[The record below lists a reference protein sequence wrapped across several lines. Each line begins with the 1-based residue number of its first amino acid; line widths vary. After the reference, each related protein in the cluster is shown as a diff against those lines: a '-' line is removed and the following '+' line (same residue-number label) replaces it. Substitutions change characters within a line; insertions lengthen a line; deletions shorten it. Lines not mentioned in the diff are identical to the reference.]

1 MEHVNSR
8 SGWMMP
14 PRMNRI
20 AVALAAVAAL
30 VAPASASAQRVAVAA
45 APWRAQRPAVVAGL
59 QQMGFQP
66 EPDTA
71 GEPGLAIATFRA
83 GDTRVAAIFGPSGLA
98 MLNTLYLL
106 PPDQARRRF
115 GELRDSLVRVLGQPD
130 SAGPEPMWVRRDG
143 RVRLFVRPD
152 SGGLASAAV
161 LNRASPTYV
170 SELRSAYQAVVVRNA
185 RQQWQ
190 PWVAARVDTL
200 WWRPLHVRDSLA
212 LNFVRTSVER
222 TAQGAWRV
230 AVRWDWLTPQ
240 GEGRA
245 TYDTMVHETEVDC
258 DQGTYRTGRVSWF
271 LRRDMVEGIKPRW
284 REWQRP
290 VPTSAGDVIVR
301 EFCAYARGLP

>member
-1 MEHVNSR
+1 
-8 SGWMMP
+8 
-14 PRMNRI
+14 
-20 AVALAAVAAL
+20 
-30 VAPASASAQRVAVAA
+30 
-45 APWRAQRPAVVAGL
+45 
-59 QQMGFQP
+59 
-66 EPDTA
+66 
-71 GEPGLAIATFRA
+71 
-83 GDTRVAAIFGPSGLA
+83 
-98 MLNTLYLL
+98 MLNTLHLL
-106 PPDQARRRF
+106 PPDQASRRF

-185 RQQWQ
+185 RQRWQ
-190 PWVAARVDTL
+190 PWVASRVDTL
-200 WWRPLHVRDSLA
+200 WWRPLHVQDSLA
-212 LNFVRTSVER
+212 LNFVRSSVER

-230 AVRWDWLTPQ
+230 TVRWDWLNPQ
-240 GEGRA
+240 REGQA
-245 TYDTMVHETEVDC
+245 TYDMMIHETEVHC

-271 LRRDMVEGIKPRW
+271 LGQRMLEGLKRRF

-290 VPTSAGDVIVR
+290 VPTSAGEVIVR